1 MSQELA
7 VPSSMTGQGGGQISL
22 EPNVSPTVAN
32 ALGELDTAPP
42 LRAALNSGFDLNAER
57 AARMRR
63 MSEMLGVSENVV
75 REAPQE
81 AETEAAARSIEQNAM
96 FAEWAAQDERNA
108 ALAKED
114 LQGFSDFFSYLG
126 RRWDANTEAAGA
138 AWDSGVDTFTTAEL
152 GRRIAAGDDS
162 ARPQLEEVYQ
172 RQAER
177 QAAMKNGSL
186 IDDLGLTSALQQAPQ
201 FLSIQLPS
209 ATEGMGMALAVEGA
223 FIGTG
228 AAVGGAGGAT
238 IGSVV
243 PGPGTVAGGVI
254 GGAGGATAGTFA
266 GLGPALTAGKA
277 TYALRT
283 GQRMYDMERGVFA
296 AEMSRM
302 RDVDGKPVDRKTIEI
317 ASTIYGVAAGVL
329 EGGGELLFFS
339 LLKGAG
345 AGGEAAAERLG
356 AVGVK
361 QGLKTAL
368 ARLAAS
374 PVGRSRLA
382 KIAAAVTS
390 GGLAEGGTEGLQEL
404 AAVVVDYG
412 ALSAEE
418 SDGEKY
424 FPDKGF
430 TPENLE
436 RITDAAAEGFKAGI
450 WLRGAPAGISHA
462 FGSSHETA
470 AVDFAERQGELF
482 GKVDALKVKA
492 LSPEITQEILENNGV
507 TDKVFLPA
515 VETLNLAQSDEALYS
530 ALGVSEV
537 AVQEAAA
544 AGQDL
549 EVGNAA
555 LLSRLTPEQFER
567 VRPLMRQSPDSINVA
582 EVEAREARVQE
593 DVNRVLEM
601 HRDAE
606 TQEVALG
613 QMFDGLREQIA
624 RAVENSPGLKAQVEA
639 GGGMATYADAHMK
652 QIRAFVDRVGTDAE
666 SRMHMLARLTV
677 QGEKAP
683 AATQAATLHQDGS
696 TPRTAA
702 VVDVDPSV
710 IPVDLK
716 DTAALRDW
724 VREKFQGKTLT
735 IRDDGSIVGLADG
748 GLRASVKKRGEK
760 QRPTYAGL
768 DSLLESAL
776 HDGFE
781 EADARHPELEGQRVY
796 QSAMRIGDT
805 LYAVRFKVDMPKREP
820 GKGYYKDHKTT
831 KIEMA
836 PAPYVGP
843 AEQSAASP
851 LVGTEPGGSVTGAI
865 REISI
870 DILKGE
876 VKPSGIRDGIL
887 YQPVISKSP
896 RGSFTIAED
905 GYTITLSKHANLS
918 TLAHESAHWFRE
930 ELRRAVESGLA
941 DERLAADVAMMDDK
955 LARFND
961 DATLKAEYDQHLR
974 GRFKKAFSNLSES
987 EKTQAREIAKHE
999 YFARSFEAYLREGK
1013 PPAREFYG
1021 IFGRFKRWL
1030 TAIYKD
1036 SRRLGVELDDD
1047 VRGFFDRLLAA
1058 EARIEETA
1066 AANELM
1072 AMTRKELDA
1081 LGVSGPDR
1089 DFAAGLMRAAKER
1102 AVEKLQ
1108 QRMNRERSTRRA
1120 AWAEEARAGI
1130 MADPVYMARAAMR
1143 GEGALDPV
1151 LTAELYGED
1160 AVKTLRKN
1168 AGPGVFRKDGADPEL
1183 FAAEHGFASGAEMMA
1198 KVSEAEPIGKAVKR
1212 YVDAKEA
1219 EHDATIDPT
1228 PLLLETE
1235 EAAKQAEMVGQYLA
1249 RHLGKDHLHQEAFR
1263 RVAEK
1268 KLEALPMKEARSSA
1282 MYLAAMRRAL
1292 RRERA
1297 AISRGDFAAALEAN
1311 SQGRLNME
1319 LARLANEVSEMQERT
1334 QREAG
1339 RFEKQKSA
1347 DPNARYI
1354 VMDIAMRYR
1363 LGTFNERLAAGRDQ
1377 STIRGWIT
1385 AKEEDGFPVYVDDA
1399 VLYGPG
1405 KDWREATVAEF
1416 RNVAETVA
1424 QIRAVERNSRKLLTA
1439 QNKAD
1444 FAAAVKAA
1452 VDTIFT
1458 FRKPKP
1464 TKTAE
1469 EPGFVRHGLSVVH
1482 AAHTKI
1488 ESLCLALDGDKPLG
1502 ENWNLVYRPINE
1514 AENRRGVMYKALS
1527 ERMKGAELFG
1537 AYSDK
1542 ELTDMARKKEYIRE
1556 INESLTK
1563 GQRIVAALNM
1573 GNEGNYKRLLDGHGW
1588 TEAQAAAVVSTL
1600 NTRDW
1605 NFVQAVWD
1613 TFEGYKEES
1622 FKLQEDVSGVRP
1634 QSVEARPLQTPA
1646 GMLRGGYFP
1655 VVYDSRHAKVDLQ
1668 EKLITND
1675 NPAFSMTKHGHLKD
1689 RTTGGA
1695 GTPLDLSLS
1704 VIPARLNDVITDLC
1718 FRKAYIDVGRVL
1730 RSSEYRRA
1738 IESTVGHEQYQA
1750 MVAWLK
1756 DAAKESNPRT
1766 DGENM
1771 ARWARASATMMA
1783 MGYKFTTILSQPF
1796 GITQSIELIGKTN
1809 VLKGLNMAYGK
1820 GVRGTLE
1827 TITWVK
1833 SVSSM
1838 METRIQSFD
1847 RDVADTTADFSRQ
1860 SLAPDSLVG
1869 ALTNKVGLRRFEK
1882 WLKKNAFV
1890 PMGVVQFGVDLPT
1903 WLGAYQKGLKDFTGS
1918 ESKAIEYAD
1927 SIVRLSQGSGQA
1939 KDLAR
1944 IQRGNQYAKLFT
1956 MFYSYFN
1963 TLYNMTARRV
1973 ADVNMH
1979 RDAGSVMRAANS
1991 FLLLYVIPAVLT
2003 EITAGRGP
2011 DEEEDF
2017 WPWAFKQVAMYPFQ
2031 TVVGVRS
2038 FASAIEAEFGFKASP
2053 AEDAPATVYN
2063 WLMTVNKALTD
2074 EDYKFDGKKFAR
2086 LSLRT
2091 VGFLSGMPL
2100 GQAEIS
2106 AFNVVDYL
2114 DGTDGDFELRDL
2126 LFRRQKSRR

>member
-1 MSQELA
+1 MSQELV
-7 VPSSMTGQGGGQISL
+7 VPSTG
-22 EPNVSPTVAN
+22 PKVTN
-32 ALGELDTAPP
+32 ALGELDAAPP
-42 LRAALNSGFDLNAER
+42 LRAALNSGFDLNAEL

-81 AETEAAARSIEQNAM
+81 AETEATARSIEQNAM

-114 LQGFSDFFSYLG
+114 LQGFTDLFSWLG
-126 RRWDANTEAAGA
+126 RRADANIEAAGA
-138 AWDSGVDTFTTAEL
+138 AWDSGVDTFEIAEL

-186 IDDLGLTSALQQAPQ
+186 VADSWLTNALQQTPQ
-201 FLSIQLPS
+201 FLSIQVPS
-209 ATEGMGMALAVEGA
+209 WTEGMGMALAVEGA

-254 GGAGGATAGTFA
+254 GGAGGATAGGFA
-266 GLGPALTAGKA
+266 GLGPAFAAGKA
-277 TYALRT
+277 TAALRT

-302 RDVDGKPVDRKTIEI
+302 RDVDGKPVDRETIEI
-317 ASTIYGVAAGVL
+317 ASTIYGVAAGAL

-361 QGLKTAL
+361 QGLKTVL

-374 PVGRSRLA
+374 PVGRSRLT
-382 KIAAAVTS
+382 KIAAAVT
-390 GGLAEGGTEGLQEL
+390 GGAGLEGMTEGLQEL
-404 AAVVVDYG
+404 AAVVVEYG

-462 FGSSHETA
+462 FGTSHETA

-492 LSPEITQEILENNGV
+492 LSPEITQEILESNGV

-515 VETLNLAQSDEALYS
+515 AETLNLAQSDEALYS
-530 ALGVSEV
+530 ALGVSEI

-544 AGQDL
+544 TGQDL

-613 QMFDGLREQIA
+613 QMFDGLREQIVQ
-624 RAVENSPGLKAQVEA
+624 AVENSPGLKAQVEA

-677 QGEKAP
+677 QGEKAL
-683 AATQAATLHQDGS
+683 AASQATTLHQDGG

-724 VREKFQGKTLT
+724 VRERFQGKTLT
-735 IRDDGSIVGLADG
+735 IRDDGSIVGLSAP
-748 GLRASVKKRGEK
+748 GLKASVKKRGHE
-760 QRPTYAGL
+760 QRQTYAGL
-768 DSLLESAL
+768 DSLPENAVY
-776 HDGFE
+776 DGFE
-781 EADARHPELEGQRVY
+781 KADARHPELEGQRVY
-796 QSAMRIGDT
+796 YAAMRIGDT
-805 LYAVRFKVDMPKREP
+805 PYAVRFKVDMPKREQ
-820 GKGYYKDHKTT
+820 GKGYYKDHKTRE
-831 KIEMA
+831 IEMA
-836 PAPYVGP
+836 PAPYAGP
-843 AEQSAASP
+843 AKKAASP

-941 DERLAADVAMMDDK
+941 DERLAADVATMDGK
-955 LARFND
+955 LARFDD
-961 DATLKAEYDQHLR
+961 DATLKAEYDQYLR

-999 YFARSFEAYLREGK
+999 YFARSFEAYLREGN

-1036 SRRLGVELDDD
+1036 SRRLGVKLDDD
-1047 VRGFFDRLLAA
+1047 IRGFFDRLLAA

-1108 QRMNRERSTRRA
+1108 QRMNRERLTRRA

-1130 MADPVYMARAAMR
+1130 MEDPVYMARAAMR

-1151 LTAELYGED
+1151 LTADLYGED
-1160 AVKTLRKN
+1160 AVRALRKN

-1235 EAAKQAEMVGQYLA
+1235 EAAKQADMVGQYLA

-1297 AISRGDFAAALEAN
+1297 AISQGDFAAALEAN

-1347 DPNARYI
+1347 DPSARYI

-1363 LGTFNERLAAGRDQ
+1363 LGSFNERLAAGRDQ
-1377 STIRGWIT
+1377 STIRGWIA
-1385 AKEEDGFPVYVDDA
+1385 AKEDDGFPVYVDDA

-1405 KDWREATVAEF
+1405 KDWRESSVAEF

-1444 FAAAVKAA
+1444 FAAAVKDA

-1488 ESLCLALDGDKPLG
+1488 ESLCLALDGDKSLG
-1502 ENWNLVYRPINE
+1502 ENWNLVYRPIND

-1556 INESLTK
+1556 IDESLTK

-1605 NFVQAVWD
+1605 NFVQAVWN
-1613 TFEGYKEES
+1613 TFEG
-1622 FKLQEDVSGVRP
+1622 
-1634 QSVEARPLQTPA
+1634 
-1646 GMLRGGYFP
+1646 
-1655 VVYDSRHAKVDLQ
+1655 
-1668 EKLITND
+1668 
-1675 NPAFSMTKHGHLKD
+1675 
-1689 RTTGGA
+1689 
-1695 GTPLDLSLS
+1695 
-1704 VIPARLNDVITDLC
+1704 
-1718 FRKAYIDVGRVL
+1718 
-1730 RSSEYRRA
+1730 
-1738 IESTVGHEQYQA
+1738 
-1750 MVAWLK
+1750 
-1756 DAAKESNPRT
+1756 
-1766 DGENM
+1766 
-1771 ARWARASATMMA
+1771 
-1783 MGYKFTTILSQPF
+1783 
-1796 GITQSIELIGKTN
+1796 
-1809 VLKGLNMAYGK
+1809 
-1820 GVRGTLE
+1820 
-1827 TITWVK
+1827 
-1833 SVSSM
+1833 
-1838 METRIQSFD
+1838 
-1847 RDVADTTADFSRQ
+1847 
-1860 SLAPDSLVG
+1860 
-1869 ALTNKVGLRRFEK
+1869 
-1882 WLKKNAFV
+1882 
-1890 PMGVVQFGVDLPT
+1890 
-1903 WLGAYQKGLKDFTGS
+1903 
-1918 ESKAIEYAD
+1918 
-1927 SIVRLSQGSGQA
+1927 
-1939 KDLAR
+1939 
-1944 IQRGNQYAKLFT
+1944 
-1956 MFYSYFN
+1956 
-1963 TLYNMTARRV
+1963 
-1973 ADVNMH
+1973 
-1979 RDAGSVMRAANS
+1979 
-1991 FLLLYVIPAVLT
+1991 
-2003 EITAGRGP
+2003 
-2011 DEEEDF
+2011 
-2017 WPWAFKQVAMYPFQ
+2017 
-2031 TVVGVRS
+2031 
-2038 FASAIEAEFGFKASP
+2038 
-2053 AEDAPATVYN
+2053 
-2063 WLMTVNKALTD
+2063 
-2074 EDYKFDGKKFAR
+2074 
-2086 LSLRT
+2086 
-2091 VGFLSGMPL
+2091 
-2100 GQAEIS
+2100 
-2106 AFNVVDYL
+2106 
-2114 DGTDGDFELRDL
+2114 
-2126 LFRRQKSRR
+2126 